1 MQQFDD
7 IRPYRDDEVP
17 AVLSRL
23 VTDPELIDT
32 LLTTNSPR
40 LGRWLPWVLRPLVRR
55 RLRRELSGI
64 RDVKSFQELI
74 GVHLRH
80 LLTRVATDFTVSGVE
95 RLDGDEAYLFLCNH
109 RDIAMDPGMVNLALH
124 ERGMET
130 ARIAIG
136 DNLLTKP
143 FTSDLM
149 RLNKSFIVKR
159 SVAGRRDKLD
169 ALKNLSAYIR
179 YSILNERSSIWL
191 AQREG
196 RAKNGIDRT
205 ETAMIKMLALSR
217 AKEQTVAEALV
228 ELHIIPVAISYEF
241 DPCDG
246 DKARELYARETL
258 GSYQKEEHEDLASIF
273 KGIMGAKGAIHVAFG
288 EPLGK
293 GLDGA
298 QQVVDAIDRQIIGN
312 YRLHA
317 TNFTAYAAL
326 GGDDPRVQDW
336 RGAIGAEKIAA
347 TREIFEARL
356 ADLPAEHRKILL
368 TMYANP
374 VLRRLELCL

>member
-1 MQQFDD
+1 MQQFED

-17 AVLSRL
+17 AILDRL
-23 VTDPELIDT
+23 ITDPELIDT
-32 LLTTNSPR
+32 LLTINSPR
-40 LGRWLPWVLRPLVRR
+40 LGRWFAWVLRPVVQHQ
-55 RLRRELSGI
+55 LRKKLSGI
-64 RDVKSFQELI
+64 GDVKGLQDLI
-74 GVHLRH
+74 GVHLRR
-80 LLTRVATDFTVSGVE
+80 LLTTVSSGFTVSGVE
-95 RLDGDEAYLFLCNH
+95 RLDANRAYLFLCNH

-159 SVAGRRDKLD
+159 SVTGRREKLE
-169 ALKNLSAYIR
+169 ALKTLSAYIR
-179 YSILNERSSIWL
+179 YSILNEHSSVWL

-217 AKEQTVAEALV
+217 SEEQSFAEAIAALTV
-228 ELHIIPVAISYEF
+228 IPVAISYEF

-258 GSYQKEEHEDLASIF
+258 GSYQKAEHEDIDSIF

-288 EPLGK
+288 DPLSA
-293 GLDGA
+293 GLEDA
-298 QQVVDAIDRQIIGN
+298 QQVVDAVDRQIIQN

-317 TNFTAYAAL
+317 TNFVAYAAL
-326 GGDDPRVQDW
+326 GGEDPRVQEW
-336 RGAIGAEKIAA
+336 QAAIAA
-347 TREIFEARL
+347 NKLADARETFAARL
-356 ADLPAEHRKILL
+356 AGLPTEHRKILL

-374 VLRRLELCL
+374 VLRRLELCG

>member
-1 MQQFDD
+1 MQQFED

-17 AVLSRL
+17 AILDRL
-23 VTDPELIDT
+23 ITDPELIDT
-32 LLTTNSPR
+32 LLTINSPR
-40 LGRWLPWVLRPLVRR
+40 LGRWFAWVLRPVVQHQ
-55 RLRRELSGI
+55 LRKKLSGI
-64 RDVKSFQELI
+64 GDVKGLQDLI
-74 GVHLRH
+74 GVHLRR
-80 LLTRVATDFTVSGVE
+80 LLTTVSSGFTVSGVE
-95 RLDGDEAYLFLCNH
+95 RLDANRAYLFLCNH

-159 SVAGRRDKLD
+159 SVTGRREKLE

-179 YSILNERSSIWL
+179 YSILNEHSSVWL

-217 AKEQTVAEALV
+217 SEEQSFAEAIAALTV
-228 ELHIIPVAISYEF
+228 IPVAISYEF

-246 DKARELYARETL
+246 DKARELYAREML
-258 GSYQKEEHEDLASIF
+258 GSYQKAEHEDIDSIF
-273 KGIMGAKGAIHVAFG
+273 KGITGAKGAIHVAFG
-288 EPLGK
+288 DPLSAE
-293 GLDGA
+293 LEDA
-298 QQVVDAIDRQIIGN
+298 QAVVDAVDRQIIQN
-312 YRLHA
+312 YQLHA
-317 TNFTAYAAL
+317 TNFIAYAAL
-326 GGDDPRVQDW
+326 GGDDPRVQEW
-336 RGAIGAEKIAA
+336 RVAIAA
-347 TREIFEARL
+347 NKLADTRETFAARL
-356 ADLPAEHRKILL
+356 AGLPTEHRKILL

-374 VLRRLELCL
+374 VLRRLELCG

>member
-1 MQQFDD
+1 MQQFED

-17 AVLSRL
+17 AILDRL
-23 VTDPELIDT
+23 ITDPELIDT
-32 LLTTNSPR
+32 LLTINSPR
-40 LGRWLPWVLRPLVRR
+40 LGRWFAWIMRPLVQHQ
-55 RLRRELSGI
+55 LRQKLAGI
-64 RDVKSFQELI
+64 RDVRGLQDLI
-74 GVHLRH
+74 GVHLRR
-80 LLTRVATDFTVSGVE
+80 LLTRVSSGFSVSGVE
-95 RLDGDEAYLFLCNH
+95 RLDGNQSYLFLCNH
-109 RDIAMDPGMVNLALH
+109 RDIAMDPGMVNLALY

-159 SVAGRRDKLD
+159 SVTGRRDKLE

-179 YSILNERSSIWL
+179 HSILNERSSVWL

-217 AKEQTVAEALV
+217 GEGQSFGEALAALNIV
-228 ELHIIPVAISYEF
+228 PVAISYEF

-258 GSYQKEEHEDLASIF
+258 GSYQKAEHEDIDSIF

-288 EPLGK
+288 EL
-293 GLDGA
+293 LDAEFEDA
-298 QQVVDAIDRQIIGN
+298 QQVADAVDRQIIRN
-312 YRLHA
+312 YRLQA
-317 TNFTAYAAL
+317 TNFIAYAAL
-326 GGDDPRVQDW
+326 GGDDPRVREW
-336 RGAIGAEKIAA
+336 RAAIAEEKLA
-347 TREIFEARL
+347 EARAAFSARL
-356 ADLPAEHRKILL
+356 THLPTEHRKILL

-374 VLRRLELCL
+374 VLRRLELCG

>member
-1 MQQFDD
+1 MQQFED

-17 AVLSRL
+17 AILDRL
-23 VTDPELIDT
+23 VTDPELVDT
-32 LLTTNSPR
+32 LLTINSPR
-40 LGRWLPWVLRPLVRR
+40 LGRWFAWVLRPVVRHQ
-55 RLRRELSGI
+55 LHKKLSGI
-64 RDVKSFQELI
+64 RDVKGLQDLI
-74 GVHLRH
+74 GVHLRR
-80 LLTRVATDFTVSGVE
+80 LLTNVSSGFTVSGVE
-95 RLDGDEAYLFLCNH
+95 GLDGNQAYLFLCNH
-109 RDIAMDPGMVNLALH
+109 RDIAMDPGVVNLALH

-149 RLNKSFIVKR
+149 RLNKSFIVRR
-159 SVAGRRDKLD
+159 SVTGRREKLE

-179 YSILNERSSIWL
+179 HSIINEGSSVWL

-217 AKEQTVAEALV
+217 GEDQSFAAAIAALKV
-228 ELHIIPVAISYEF
+228 IPVAISYEF

-258 GSYQKEEHEDLASIF
+258 GSYQKAEHEDIDSIF

-288 EPLGK
+288 EPLNA
-293 GLDGA
+293 GLEDA
-298 QQVVDAIDRQIIGN
+298 QQVADAVDRQIIRN
-312 YRLHA
+312 YRLQA
-317 TNFTAYAAL
+317 THFIAYAAL
-326 GGDDPRVQDW
+326 GGDDPRVEAW
-336 RGAIGAEKIAA
+336 RAAIAEEKLAQA
-347 TREIFEARL
+347 RAKFAVRL
-356 ADLPAEHRKILL
+356 AHLPTEHRKILL

-374 VLRRLELCL
+374 VLRRLELCG

>member
-1 MQQFDD
+1 MQQFED

-17 AVLSRL
+17 AVLDRL
-23 VTDPELIDT
+23 ITDPELIDT
-32 LLTTNSPR
+32 LLTINSPR
-40 LGRWLPWVLRPLVRR
+40 LGRWCAWVLRPVVQHQ
-55 RLRRELSGI
+55 LRKKLSGI
-64 RDVKSFQELI
+64 RDVKGLQDLI
-74 GVHLRH
+74 GVHLRR
-80 LLTRVATDFTVSGVE
+80 LLIRVSSGFTVSGVE
-95 RLDGDEAYLFLCNH
+95 RLDGSKAYLFLCNH

-136 DNLLTKP
+136 DNLLTKS

-159 SVAGRRDKLD
+159 SVTGRREKLE

-179 YSILNERSSIWL
+179 YSILDERSSVWL

-217 AKEQTVAEALV
+217 SEEQSFGQAIAALNV
-228 ELHIIPVAISYEF
+228 IPVSISYEF
-241 DPCDG
+241 DPCDE

-258 GSYQKEEHEDLASIF
+258 GSYQKGEHEDIGSIF

-288 EPLGK
+288 EPLSA
-293 GLDGA
+293 GLEDA
-298 QQVVDAIDRQIIGN
+298 QQVVDAVDRQIIQN
-312 YRLHA
+312 YQLHA
-317 TNFTAYAAL
+317 TNFIAYAAL
-326 GGDDPRVQDW
+326 GGDDPQVRDW
-336 RGAIGAEKIAA
+336 RDAIAAEKLA
-347 TREIFEARL
+347 TARETFAARL
-356 ADLPAEHRKILL
+356 AGLPTEHRKILL

-374 VLRRLELCL
+374 VLRRLELCG

>member
-1 MQQFDD
+1 MQQFED

-17 AVLSRL
+17 AILDRL
-23 VTDPELIDT
+23 ITDPELTNT
-32 LLTTNSPR
+32 LLTINSPR
-40 LGRWLPWVLRPLVRR
+40 LGHWFAWILRPLVQHQ
-55 RLRRELSGI
+55 LRKKLSGI
-64 RDVKSFQELI
+64 HDVKGLQDLI
-74 GVHLRH
+74 GVHLRR
-80 LLTRVATDFTVSGVE
+80 LLTRVSSGFTVSGVE
-95 RLDGDEAYLFLCNH
+95 GLDGNQSYLFLCNH

-136 DNLLTKP
+136 DNLLTKS

-159 SVAGRRDKLD
+159 SVTGRREKLE

-179 YSILNERSSIWL
+179 YSILNERSSVWL

-217 AKEQTVAEALV
+217 GEDQSFADAIAALNV
-228 ELHIIPVAISYEF
+228 IPVAISYEF

-258 GSYQKEEHEDLASIF
+258 GSYQKAEHEDIDSIF
-273 KGIMGAKGAIHVAFG
+273 KGIMGTKGAIHVAFG
-288 EPLGK
+288 ESLGA
-293 GLDGA
+293 GLEDA
-298 QQVVDAIDRQIIGN
+298 QQVADAVDRQIIQN
-312 YRLHA
+312 YRLHP
-317 TNFTAYAAL
+317 TNFIAYTAL
-326 GGDDPRVQDW
+326 GGDDPRVQEW
-336 RGAIGAEKIAA
+336 RSAIPEEKLVDARA
-347 TREIFEARL
+347 KFSARL
-356 ADLPAEHRKILL
+356 TYLPAEHRKILL

-374 VLRRLELCL
+374 VLRRLELCG

>member
-1 MQQFDD
+1 MQQFED

-17 AVLSRL
+17 AILDRL
-23 VTDPELIDT
+23 ITDPELTNT
-32 LLTTNSPR
+32 LLTINSPR
-40 LGRWLPWVLRPLVRR
+40 LGHWFAWILRPLVQHQ
-55 RLRRELSGI
+55 LRKKLSGI
-64 RDVKSFQELI
+64 HDVKGLQDLI
-74 GVHLRH
+74 GVHLRR
-80 LLTRVATDFTVSGVE
+80 LLTRVSSGFTVSGVE
-95 RLDGDEAYLFLCNH
+95 DLDGNQSYLFLCNH

-136 DNLLTKP
+136 DNLLTKS

-159 SVAGRRDKLD
+159 SVTGRREKLE

-179 YSILNERSSIWL
+179 YSILNERSSVWL

-217 AKEQTVAEALV
+217 GEDQSFADAIAALNV
-228 ELHIIPVAISYEF
+228 IPVAISYEF

-258 GSYQKEEHEDLASIF
+258 GSYQKAEHEDIDSIF
-273 KGIMGAKGAIHVAFG
+273 KGIMGTKGAIHVAFG
-288 EPLGK
+288 ESLGA
-293 GLDGA
+293 GLEDA
-298 QQVVDAIDRQIIGN
+298 QQVADAVDRQIIQN
-312 YRLHA
+312 YRLHP
-317 TNFTAYAAL
+317 TNFIAYTAL
-326 GGDDPRVQDW
+326 GGDDPRVQEW
-336 RGAIGAEKIAA
+336 RSAIPEEKLVDARA
-347 TREIFEARL
+347 KFSARL
-356 ADLPAEHRKILL
+356 THLPAEHRKILL

-374 VLRRLELCL
+374 VLRRLELCG